1 MKKIV
6 KIISAILVLVL
17 STSLF
22 GCKKN
27 KPVAPAGTPT
37 IIPAVTA
44 PPPPHVTEA
53 INSLLHGNQVSFG
66 TYEQDGDTSNG
77 KEPIEWIVSETW
89 VSNNKYIVMLISK
102 KTLFVSQYNE
112 TNDDVTW
119 QSCSLRKYLNNDFV
133 KDAFTIDEQTLLFEN
148 EIQTLPNPNAT
159 GVSSDFTTK
168 DRVFVPDYGDYN
180 EFDMFIE
187 ERADLT
193 AAAKKQA
200 EGIDKDKYIDNSWWM
215 RTEGQDLKH
224 ALTFN
229 NTGEAVFEDGDP
241 VDSYC
246 GVRVAIWLAIVPS
259 EK

>member
-1 MKKIV
+1 MKKFVRITT
-6 KIISAILVLVL
+6 AILALAL

-22 GCKKN
+22 GCKKK
-27 KPVAPAGTPT
+27 KPEAPTGTPVV
-37 IIPAVTA
+37 IPAVTA
-44 PPPPHVTEA
+44 PALPHVSDA

-77 KEPIEWIVSETW
+77 KEPIEWVVSETW
-89 VSNNKYIVMLISK
+89 VSNNKYIVMLLSK
-102 KTLFVSQYNE
+102 KALLVSQYNE
-112 TNDDVTW
+112 KLDDVTW

-133 KDAFTIDEQTLLFEN
+133 KDAFTVEEQTLLFEN
-148 EIQTLPNPNAT
+148 EIQTLPNPNST
-159 GVSSDFTTK
+159 ENFTNFTTK

-187 ERADLT
+187 DRADLT

-200 EGIDKDKYIDNSWWM
+200 EALDKDKYIENSWWM
-215 RTEGQDLKH
+215 RTEGQDFKH

-229 NTGEAVFEDGDP
+229 NPGEAVFETGDP

-246 GVRVAIWLAIVPS
+246 GVRVAVWLAIVPS